1 MATHLYSVT
10 AQDVLD
16 TLPSDTRNVT
26 STSQGLSTSKV
37 EGFIARA
44 SGQISA
50 IITRHGID
58 PASLG
63 DDEIE
68 LIRDA
73 IIAYAGGYSLERLGA
88 SGEQINRRFEEW
100 KRLVEMIQSTPQ
112 NLGESQ
118 NVSTAQKVKSN
129 IDTSNPSH
137 RGPWN
142 SKSWSGW

>member
-1 MATHLYSVT
+1 MPQHVFGVSAK
-10 AQDVLD
+10 DVLD
-16 TLPSDTRNVT
+16 TLPSDTTNVNA
-26 STSQGLSTSKV
+26 TSKGLNTQQI
-37 EGFIARA
+37 EGFISRA

-50 IITRHGID
+50 ILVRHGISPD
-58 PASLG
+58 SLG

-73 IIAYAGGYSLERLGA
+73 VIAYASGYSLERIG
-88 SGEQINRRFEEW
+88 SSSEQINRRFEEW
-100 KRLVEMIQSTPQ
+100 KRLVDMIQSTPQ

-118 NVSTAQKVKSN
+118 NVQSAQKVKSN
-129 IDTSNPSH
+129 INPNCPSP

>member
-16 TLPSDTRNVT
+16 TLPADTRNVT
-26 STSQGLSTSKV
+26 STSQGLNTSKV
-37 EGFIARA
+37 EGYIARA

-50 IITRHGID
+50 ILVRHGIE
-58 PASLG
+58 PSSLG

-73 IIAYAGGYSLERLGA
+73 VIAYAGGYSLERIGA
-88 SGEQINRRFEEW
+88 STEQINRRFDEW
-100 KRLVEMIQSTPQ
+100 KRLVDMIQSTPQ

-118 NVSTAQKVKSN
+118 NVESARKVKSN
-129 IDTSNPSH
+129 IDPSNLSP
-137 RGPWN
+137 RGPWG
-142 SKSWSGW
+142 SKSWTGW